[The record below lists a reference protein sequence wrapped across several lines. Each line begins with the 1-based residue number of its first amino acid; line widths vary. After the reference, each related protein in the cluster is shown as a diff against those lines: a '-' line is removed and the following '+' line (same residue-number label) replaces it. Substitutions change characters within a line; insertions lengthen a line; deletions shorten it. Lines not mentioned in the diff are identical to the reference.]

1 MSPTKHNGII
11 ITIINSKNPA
21 KMTYVNR
28 KRYDFMPSS
37 SKSGSQTE
45 KQDVNFIGFYP
56 PPQGKGG
63 RSVYE
68 FSGEGHKAAGPA
80 GQGKQHGEKTSLTG
94 TTRLPKG
101 KRNQGRAPSNLHT
114 QKLKGMKKIHFLTEV
129 ILCDNGSHIQ
139 SAEL

>member
-1 MSPTKHNGII
+1 
-11 ITIINSKNPA
+11 
-21 KMTYVNR
+21 MTYVNR

-94 TTRLPKG
+94 TTRFT
-101 KRNQGRAPSNLHT
+101 KRQEEPGPST
-114 QKLKGMKKIHFLTEV
+114 
-129 ILCDNGSHIQ
+129 IQ
-139 SAEL
+139 PPHSKVEGYEEDTFPDRSNPL